1 MAPILGRSA
10 PYVVGRSFFALMVEN
25 VFGRGAG
32 LPYGKRATP
41 FDRLDALAL
50 PNRLRRSTTHFR
62 RLGHSIS
69 GVDEWLVLWTR

>member
-1 MAPILGRSA
+1 MAPVLGRSA
-10 PYVVGRSFFALMVEN
+10 PYVVGSSFFALMVEN

-32 LPYGKRATP
+32 LPNGKRATP
-41 FDRLDALAL
+41 FNRLNALA
-50 PNRLRRSTTHFR
+50 RLRRSTTHFW